1 MYARMMIAVGAA
13 ALISASPV
21 TAQQRGT
28 IELGAFAST
37 TGYESSLGMNNHAG
51 FGGRVGAFFTPRF
64 SVEFEGG
71 GGTAPRTLGRSDVN
85 VGVLSGRLLL
95 VPLRLA
101 NNSFSVL
108 LGGGVDHTD
117 ANFFESY
124 GWHGLLGAKLR
135 LSDAIAIRADGI
147 KSWMATGDGSNTS
160 FHLGLSVYRVPG
172 FKATTVYRDGPVTV
186 VQGPSVVHQDSVS
199 AAETARLRAIAANY
213 QMLRDSLGQPVY
225 PTYLA
230 PTSAAALATM
240 ERMVLFT
247 QNSVELSPAAKA
259 ILDAKVPIFR
269 DNPEMRIVITGFASQ
284 PGDSGYNMALGLRR
298 AEATKAY
305 LVGRGVA
312 PVRIEIATKGEG
324 QLLVAGPE
332 EASEDDRGNVANR
345 RSQFRLLI
353 ADPYLV
359 APRRP

>member
-1 MYARMMIAVGAA
+1 MYARLMITAGVA
-13 ALISASPV
+13 ALISAAPLA
-21 TAQQRGT
+21 AQQRGT
-28 IELGAFAST
+28 VEFGAFGSASS
-37 TGYESSLGMNNHAG
+37 YDASLEMDNGMG
-51 FGGRVGAFFTPRF
+51 FGGRVGAFLGPRF
-64 SVEFEGG
+64 SLEFEAGAG
-71 GGTAPRTLGRSDVN
+71 SADRPNGLEAVN
-85 VGVLSGRLLL
+85 VGVLSGRALF

-101 NNSFSVL
+101 SNRVSIL

-124 GWHGLLGAKLR
+124 GWHGLLGAKLG
-135 LSDAIAIRADGI
+135 LSETVALRVDGI
-147 KSWMATGDGSNTS
+147 RSWMATGDGANNSLH
-160 FHLGLSVYRVPG
+160 FGLSFYRRPSAPLVSG
-172 FKATTVYRDGPVTV
+172 YTTVYAPALA
-186 VQGPSVVHQDSVS
+186 HQDSVS

-213 QMLRDSLGQPVY
+213 QALRDSLGRPIY
-225 PTYLA
+225 PAYLA

-247 QNSVELSPAAKA
+247 QNSTELSPEAKG
-259 ILDAKVPIFR
+259 ILDAKLPIFR

-284 PGDSGYNMALGLRR
+284 PGDSSFNMALGLRR
-298 AEATKAY
+298 AEVTKQY

-332 EASEDDRGNVANR
+332 EASEDASANVANR
-345 RSQFRLLI
+345 RSQFRLLV

-359 APRRP
+359 APRKP

>member
-1 MYARMMIAVGAA
+1 MMYGRMMIAVGVA
-13 ALISASPV
+13 ALVSAAPA

-28 IELGAFAST
+28 IEFGAFGSH
-37 TGYESSLGMNNHAG
+37 SSYTSGLGMNDNWG
-51 FGGRVGAFFTPRF
+51 GGGRVGAFLGSRA
-64 SVEFEGG
+64 SVEFEAGT
-71 GGTAPRTLGRSDVN
+71 GTAGRTLGRADVN
-85 VGVLSGRLLL
+85 VGILSGRLTV

-101 NNSFSVL
+101 NNRISIL
-108 LGGGVDHTD
+108 AGAGVDHMD

-124 GWHGLLGAKLR
+124 GYHGLVGVKLGLSDNVALR
-135 LSDAIAIRADGI
+135 LDGI
-147 KSWMATGDGSNTS
+147 RSWMSNGDGHNDALH
-160 FHLGLSVYRVPG
+160 FGLSVYRRPG
-172 FKATTVYRDGPVTV
+172 VKYSTVYRDVAGPAAPAHT
-186 VQGPSVVHQDSVS
+186 DSVS
-199 AAETARLRAIAANY
+199 AAETARLRLIALNY
-213 QMLRDSLGQPVY
+213 RQLRDSLGQPIV

-240 ERMVLFT
+240 ERMILFT
-247 QNSVELSPAAKA
+247 QNSSELSPEATQ

-305 LVGRGVA
+305 LVSRGVA

-332 EASEDDRGNVANR
+332 EASEDASANMANR
-345 RSQFRLLI
+345 RSQFRLLV

-359 APRRP
+359 APRR